1 MKTDIIAIDNHG
13 AGFERVLDETGRTAV
28 FKDLNKKQTMALTLC
43 AEEML
48 SMARSI
54 TGEVKASFWIECEEK
69 NFELHLS
76 TKTVMDKEKRQ
87 LLLSA
92 STSRKNEAANTLL
105 GRIRDAFETAMAAD
119 PDRGEQLPMDL
130 LADLPGHPVNDREW
144 DGYER
149 SILRKVA
156 DQVKIGIRG
165 GTVDMAVCISF
176 D

>member
-28 FKDLNKKQTMALTLC
+28 FKNLNKKQTMALTLC

-105 GRIRDAFETAMAAD
+105 GRIRDAFEAAMAAD
-119 PDRGEQLPMDL
+119 SDRGEQLPMDL
-130 LADLPGHPVNDREW
+130 LADLPGPPVNDREW

-165 GTVDMAVCISF
+165 GTVDMAVCINF

>member
-87 LLLSA
+87 LLLF
-92 STSRKNEAANTLL
+92 RRRNLK
-105 GRIRDAFETAMAAD
+105 
-119 PDRGEQLPMDL
+119 
-130 LADLPGHPVNDREW
+130 
-144 DGYER
+144 
-149 SILRKVA
+149 
-156 DQVKIGIRG
+156 
-165 GTVDMAVCISF
+165 
-176 D
+176 